1 MCAVVEVH
9 DEDEAHRALR
19 AGATV
24 IGINNRDLTTMQ
36 VDLRTALRL
45 RAVLPADCTVI
56 AESGYSSA
64 SDVAACARAG
74 IDAVLVGESLMRA
87 ADPAAAV
94 ASLLAVPT

>member
-1 MCAVVEVH
+1 M
-9 DEDEAHRALR
+9 RQTL
-19 AGATV
+19 
-24 IGINNRDLTTMQ
+24 
-36 VDLRTALRL
+36 
-45 RAVLPADCTVI
+45 LPCTVI